1 MSPAITVSPPP
12 GSGFSGGGVAPVQPW
27 DVGVGEMLPT
37 AEALKQHADA
47 LLASGNYPAAEH
59 TYDHALRFVEV
70 RRVIPSQHP
79 RRRVTPR

>member
-1 MSPAITVSPPP
+1 
-12 GSGFSGGGVAPVQPW
+12 
-27 DVGVGEMLPT
+27 MLPT